1 MRRTHQPDAT
11 VASPSSRSC
20 HSVPFAVGS
29 NQPLGRTLGR
39 VMIGLLVTVVLTAC
53 DGDGPVAPDPSPM
66 LGLGPAMEANQDH
79 ELVLEDLEFRPGV
92 TADVHV
98 RFFVNESFPCRGRG
112 RTAMVVHG
120 INHTA
125 ATWEELADAFF
136 RGAHAG
142 QLCRV
147 AALDLPGH
155 GESGVPNPSI
165 LPFGQMLVQ
174 DNVGTVQGVLDRLAE
189 VGFRPRIL
197 MGHSQG
203 TLTLQLLQETLRRE
217 GTTLADRYGVTDVV
231 FFGTQGPREEPQ
243 GLPPNVDDLI
253 ASLVTTTPERGTFV
267 STSPELF
274 QELWFS
280 NLSGELSSRAPNLET
295 IEEKGFDSPGPLFG
309 ILQTVGGGGFQRPSV
324 SRGVFAPAS
333 GTRLQVVDFADDPFS
348 PTPDAGRIYEHL
360 TEDGSRSGFVS
371 LADPKSEAV
380 HDYTI
385 THPDQVRAAIDVP

>member
-1 MRRTHQPDAT
+1 MRQPPQPNPPEAAPRSR
-11 VASPSSRSC
+11 ASRL
-20 HSVPFAVGS
+20 VPFAPAS
-29 NQPLGRTLGR
+29 KQPLGRSLTR
-39 VMIGLLVTVVLTAC
+39 VVTGLLLTVVLTAC
-53 DGDGPVAPDPSPM
+53 DGEGPVAPDPSPR
-66 LGLGPAMEANQDH
+66 LGPATEVNQDH
-79 ELVLEDLEFRPGV
+79 DLVLEDLEFRPGV
-92 TADVHV
+92 RADVHV
-98 RFFVNESFPCRGRG
+98 RFFVNESFPCRGRS
-112 RTAMVVHG
+112 RTALAVHG

-125 ATWEELADAFF
+125 ATWEKLAEAFF
-136 RGAHAG
+136 QGGRNQ

-155 GESGVPNPSI
+155 GESGIPDPSV
-165 LPFGQMLVQ
+165 LPFGQMLVE

-189 VGFRPRIL
+189 VGFMPRIL

-217 GTTLADRYGVTDVV
+217 GTTLVDRYGVTDVV
-231 FFGTQGPREEPQ
+231 FFGTQGPREAPQ

-280 NLSGELSSRAPNLET
+280 NLSGELSSRAPSLET

-324 SRGVFAPAS
+324 SGGVFAPVS

-348 PTPDAGRIYEHL
+348 PTPDAGQIYEHL

-371 LADPKSEAV
+371 LADLKNEAV

-385 THPDQVRAAIDVP
+385 THPDRVRAAVELP

>member
-1 MRRTHQPDAT
+1 MG
-11 VASPSSRSC
+11 RS
-20 HSVPFAVGS
+20 
-29 NQPLGRTLGR
+29 LTR
-39 VMIGLLVTVVLTAC
+39 VVTGLLVTVLVTAC
-53 DGDGPVAPDPSPM
+53 EGDGPVAPDASSRI
-66 LGLGPAMEANQDH
+66 GPAAEVNQDH
-79 ELVLEDLEFRPGV
+79 EFVLEDLEFRPGV
-92 TADVHV
+92 TADVQV
-98 RFFVNESFPCRGRG
+98 RFFVNESFPCRGRS
-112 RTAMVVHG
+112 RTALAVHG
-120 INHTA
+120 VNHTA
-125 ATWEELADAFF
+125 ATWEDLAEAFF
-136 RGAHAG
+136 QGGRDQ
-142 QLCRV
+142 QLCRM

-155 GESGVPNPSI
+155 GESGVPDPSV
-165 LPFGQMLVQ
+165 LPFGQMLVE

-189 VGFRPRIL
+189 MGFMPRIL

-231 FFGTQGPREEPQ
+231 FFGTQGPREAPQ

-280 NLSGELSSRAPNLET
+280 NLSGELSSRAPSLET
-295 IEEKGFDSPGPLFG
+295 IEENGFDSPGPLFG
-309 ILQTVGGGGFQRPSV
+309 ILQTVGSGGLERPSV
-324 SRGVFAPAS
+324 SGGVFAPAS

-371 LADPKSEAV
+371 LVDPMDEAV

-385 THPDQVRAAIDVP
+385 THPDRVRAAVAVP